1 MGERRLLFFFDGTS
15 NSIGSPIAAHPTN
28 VFRLIRAFT
37 YGFDGVPQIAFYF
50 SGVGTRGD
58 RSSAVTGR
66 GFDEIVAEGYVNLA
80 SNYMDGDTVYIF
92 GFSRGAAAA
101 RALTGLLSDP
111 GLIPADNLG
120 AFPDIWRYFLS
131 DPALHTRTR
140 RTLQARFHDKLFRP
154 QPRVKYLGLFDTV
167 PGTDWDLMNL
177 FTKVRFRSLSLDRS
191 VDAATHILSIDDDR
205 IPSFSPLLWKQSHP
219 GQTMEQLWLPGVH
232 SDIGGSSEDEVIGN
246 VALLTMLDRIRTHC
260 PELELDDGYIEDVRS
275 ELRSADNISITSER
289 AGLKRKFLRR
299 GRRRVG
305 ATGTESC
312 GKLFE
317 LLKGREF
324 MIKGRRARYAPEHVP
339 ELTLLPTSEDALFEE
354 VVTRLLGPRA

>member
-15 NSIGSPIAAHPTN
+15 NSIGSPAAAHPTN
-28 VFRLIRAFT
+28 VFRLVRAFT
-37 YGFDGVPQIAFYF
+37 FGFGEVPQIAFYF

-58 RSSAVTGR
+58 RTSAVTGR

-80 SNYMDGDTVYIF
+80 SNYMDGDSVYIF

-101 RALTGLLSDP
+101 RALTGLLTDP
-111 GLIPADNLG
+111 GLIGADSLEV
-120 AFPDIWRYFLS
+120 FPDVWRYFLS
-131 DPALHTRTR
+131 DPTLYSR
-140 RTLQARFHDKLFRP
+140 RRRRLRSRFEDKLFGTP
-154 QPRVKYLGLFDTV
+154 ARVKFLGVFDTV
-167 PGTDWDLMNL
+167 PGTDWDFMNL

-205 IPSFSPLLWKQSHP
+205 FPSFAPLLWKQSHP
-219 GQTMEQLWLPGVH
+219 GQIMEQVWLPGVH
-232 SDIGGSSEDEVIGN
+232 SDIGGSSEGEVLGN

-260 PELELDDGYIEDVRS
+260 SELELDEGYIEEVRNQ
-275 ELRSADNISITSER
+275 LRSADSISITSER
-289 AGLKRKFLRR
+289 TGLKRKFLRR
-299 GRRRVG
+299 GRRLIG

-324 MIKGRRARYAPEHVP
+324 MIRGRRSRYAPEHVP
-339 ELTLLPTSEDALFEE
+339 DLPLLPTSEDALFEE
-354 VVTRLLGPRA
+354 VVTRILGPRA